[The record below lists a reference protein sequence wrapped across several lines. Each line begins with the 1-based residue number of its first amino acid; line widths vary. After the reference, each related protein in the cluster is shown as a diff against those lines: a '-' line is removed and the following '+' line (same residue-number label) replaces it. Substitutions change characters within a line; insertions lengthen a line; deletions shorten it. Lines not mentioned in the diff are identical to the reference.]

1 MRNKFETLELSLIQ
15 KQLYHYASSSL
26 ARSQIDQLSIYSDQ
40 DELEKE
46 LSKVDEA
53 KKCIDH
59 YGRLPLGGLT
69 DIDQLLKKASIDAV
83 LNGEELYQILNHLR
97 CVDQIKHYYDTIEFE
112 VSELKELFEGL
123 MMHQSLY
130 QQIEKCILPDGT
142 ISDHASESLY
152 KIRKEM
158 GTLQFRIRKKM
169 EGLVKESK
177 DILSIDTITSRN
189 DRLVLP
195 VKTSYKNQLGGLV
208 HAHSA
213 TGQTVYVEPEAV
225 MPMNNQYNDLKIKE
239 QEEIHR
245 ILSML
250 SLMVKSFEI
259 QFKFNQQFLG
269 QLDFIFSKAMFGV
282 QYHCCKPV
290 IDEQHEKL
298 YIQDARHPLI
308 DQKKV
313 VSNTIRLEDQKML
326 VITGSNTGG
335 KSVLLKT
342 VGLLSLMALSGML
355 IPANQAIIPFFDDI
369 LVDLGDEQSIEQS
382 LSTFSSH
389 MKRIIDI
396 LDISTSHSLIILDE
410 IGSGT
415 DPDEGESL
423 AQAILSRLLEK
434 NCFVLAS
441 THYGCLKSYAK
452 TNERIAVGSV
462 SFDHESL
469 VPTYHLQMDRVGQ
482 SYALEIALRLG
493 LSKDIIENA
502 KKIKEDKMSEAELL
516 MEKLEKEKEV
526 ILEKENKLS
535 QLIEENEKVKKNY
548 HHRIHQ
554 FENKKEKMMEEA
566 KEEANMIIDET
577 KEKIDVIVNEL
588 RASSLKDHQV
598 IEAKT
603 QIKQM
608 KFVDKE
614 VIYKQDHV
622 LKVGDHVKI
631 IKMNR
636 EGDIVEILKKQ
647 MIMVD
652 IGGLNVKLHEDEVIY
667 MHPKTKVKKVA
678 STKKSVVMKKTSS
691 YEVNVIGKRYEEA
704 MSIVDKFLDDAIVL
718 GYPHVRIIH
727 GMGTGVLRKGIR
739 KMLEKNKNVVSYR
752 DGGPNEGG
760 LGATLVYFEK

>member
-1 MRNKFETLELSLIQ
+1 M
-15 KQLYHYASSSL
+15 
-26 ARSQIDQLSIYSDQ
+26 
-40 DELEKE
+40 
-46 LSKVDEA
+46 
-53 KKCIDH
+53 KCIDH

-69 DIDQLLKKASIDAV
+69 DIHHLLKKASIDAI

-97 CVDQIKHYYDTIEFE
+97 CIDQVNRYYDMIEFE
-112 VSELKELFEGL
+112 IIDLKDLFEGL

-142 ISDHASESLY
+142 VSDHASEALY

-158 GTLQFRIRKKM
+158 NSLQLKIRKKM

-177 DILSIDTITSRN
+177 DVLSIDTITTRN

-195 VKTSYKNQLGGLV
+195 VKAGYKNQFGGLI

-213 TGQTVYVEPEAV
+213 TGQTVYIEPEAV
-225 MPMNNQYNDLKIKE
+225 MLMNNQFNDLKIEE

-245 ILSML
+245 ILSQL
-250 SLMVKSFEI
+250 SFMVKNFEV
-259 QFKFNQQFLG
+259 QFQFNQQFLG

-282 QYHCCKPV
+282 QYHCCKPE
-290 IDEQHEKL
+290 IDSSYKKL

-308 DQKKV
+308 DQEKV
-313 VSNTIRLEDQKML
+313 VANTISLSNQKML
-326 VITGSNTGG
+326 LITGSNTGG

-342 VGLLSLMALSGML
+342 VGLLSLMALSGLL
-355 IPANQAIIPFFDDI
+355 IPANEAVIPFFDDI

-396 LDISTSHSLIILDE
+396 LEVSTPQSLIVLDE

-423 AQAILSRLLEK
+423 AQAILSRLLNK
-434 NCFVLAS
+434 DCFVLAS
-441 THYGCLKSYAK
+441 THYGGLKSYAK
-452 TNERIAVGSV
+452 TNDKMAVGSV
-462 SFDHESL
+462 SFDHDSL

-482 SYALEIALRLG
+482 SYAFEIALRLG
-493 LSKDIIENA
+493 LHKDIVDDA
-502 KKIKEDKMSEAELL
+502 KKIKNEKMSEAEIL
-516 MEKLEKEKEV
+516 MEKLEKEKE
-526 ILEKENKLS
+526 IIAEKENKL
-535 QLIEENEKVKKNY
+535 QELIEENMKLKKNY

-554 FENKKEKMMEEA
+554 FEDKKEKMMEEA
-566 KEEANMIIDET
+566 REEANFIIDET
-577 KEKIDVIVNEL
+577 KEKIDVIVKEL
-588 RASSLKDHQV
+588 KASSLKDHQ
-598 IEAKT
+598 IIDAKT

-608 KFVDKE
+608 KFIDKE
-614 VIYKQDHV
+614 EVQKQDHE
-622 LKVGDHVKI
+622 LKVGDHVKVT
-631 IKMNR
+631 KMNR
-636 EGDIVEILKKQ
+636 EGDIVEILKKN

-652 IGGLNVKLHEDEVIY
+652 IGGLNVKLHEDEVKY
-667 MHPKTKVKKVA
+667 MHPKTKIKKVV

-691 YEVNVIGKRYEEA
+691 YEINVIGKRYEEA
-704 MSIVDKFLDDAIVL
+704 MAIVDKFLDDAIVL

-739 KMLEKNKNVVSYR
+739 RMLEKNKNVVSYR